1 VTADSSDSSRVLVE
15 GPWRHEFVPANGSRF
30 HVAVAGP
37 DDRDTPLVVL
47 LHGFPQCWWAWRHQ
61 IPALGTAG
69 YRVAAMDLRGTGAS
83 DKPPLGYDA
92 VTLARD
98 VAGVIRSLGS
108 QRAVVVGHGVGGG
121 LAWTLPAVVPAV
133 VRAVGAVSAPH
144 PLHLRSQVPR
154 LLASRTARHLA
165 YFQLPFFPEQS
176 LIRRDLVAR
185 LLAEWGGPGFA
196 DDDELVALYREAAR
210 VPFAAHSQLEHL
222 RWLVRS
228 TPRFDGRRYLAALRD
243 AAPVPSLQL
252 HGELDPCL
260 PVAHARSQAQHVGEA
275 ARFVAVAGAGHFVPE
290 EAPEQVNA
298 LLRDWLAVVSPV
310 AGPA

>member
-1 VTADSSDSSRVLVE
+1 MTVDSSRVLVE

-37 DDRDTPLVVL
+37 DDRETPLVVL

-61 IPALGTAG
+61 IPALAATG

-121 LAWTLPAVVPAV
+121 LAWTLPAVAPGV

-144 PLHLRSQVPR
+144 PLTFRSRLPLLLRGG
-154 LLASRTARHLA
+154 TARHLL
-165 YFQLPFFPEQS
+165 YFQLPYFPERS
-176 LIRRDLVAR
+176 LTRRDLVAR
-185 LLAEWGGPGFA
+185 LLAEWGAPGFT
-196 DDDELVALYREAAR
+196 DDEELVAMYRASAR
-210 VPFAAHSQLEHL
+210 VPFAAHSQLEQL

-228 TPRFDGRRYLAALRD
+228 TPRFDGRRYLTALRD
-243 AAPVPSLQL
+243 AAPVPSLQI

-260 PVAHARSQAQHVGEA
+260 PVAHAASLPQHVGEA

-290 EAPEQVNA
+290 EAPDQVTA
-298 LLRDWLAVVSPV
+298 LLREWLAVVTPEV
-310 AGPA
+310 GLA

>member
-1 VTADSSDSSRVLVE
+1 MTVDSSRVLVE

-30 HVAVAGP
+30 HVALAGP
-37 DDRDTPLVVL
+37 SDRETPLVVL
-47 LHGFPQCWWAWRHQ
+47 LHGVGQCWWTWRHQ
-61 IPALGTAG
+61 IPALAEAG

-121 LAWTLPAVVPAV
+121 LAWTLPAVAPGV
-133 VRAVGAVSAPH
+133 VRALGAVAAPH
-144 PLHLRSQVPR
+144 PLHLRTNATRILSAAAWR
-154 LLASRTARHLA
+154 LVA
-165 YFQLPFFPEQS
+165 YAQLPYFPERS
-176 LIRRDLVAR
+176 MTRRDLAAR
-185 LLAEWGGPGFA
+185 LLGAWGTAGLA
-196 DDDELVALYREAAR
+196 DDAEALAFYRAAAR
-210 VPFAAHSQLEHL
+210 VPFAAHSQLEHV

-252 HGELDPCL
+252 HGTLDPL
-260 PVAHARSQAQHVGEA
+260 LRATHARSDAQYVGDA
-275 ARFVAVAGAGHFVPE
+275 ARFVAIEGAGHFVPE
-290 EAPEQVNA
+290 EAPEQVTA
-298 LLRDWLAVVSPV
+298 LLREWLAVVSP
-310 AGPA
+310 AEGSA

>member
-1 VTADSSDSSRVLVE
+1 MTVDSSRVLVE

-30 HVAVAGP
+30 HVALAGP

-61 IPALGTAG
+61 IPALDAAG

-133 VRAVGAVSAPH
+133 VRAVGAVAAPH
-144 PLHLRSQVPR
+144 PLHVRSR
-154 LLASRTARHLA
+154 LHRVVRGGTARHLA
-165 YFQLPFFPEQS
+165 YFQLPYFPERS
-176 LIRRDLVAR
+176 LTRRDLVAR

-196 DDDELVALYREAAR
+196 DDDDLVGLYREAAR
-210 VPFAAHSQLEHL
+210 VPFAAHSQLEQL

-243 AAPVPSLQL
+243 AAPVPSLQI
-252 HGELDPCL
+252 HGALDPCV
-260 PVAHARSQAQHVGEA
+260 PVQHARSDAGLVGPA
-275 ARFVAVAGAGHFVPE
+275 ARFAVVEGAGHFVPE

-298 LLRDWLAVVSPV
+298 LLREWLAVVSPV
-310 AGPA
+310 PDPA